1 MITVPKR
8 NIENFKRMLQC
19 EDLFKQAEL
28 QKELGNNGRADI
40 LLARANKL
48 KQECKEEGLIISANN
63 KL

>member
-1 MITVPKR
+1 MIKVPKR

-19 EDLFKQAEL
+19 EGLFKQAEL
-28 QKELGNNGRADI
+28 QKDLGNNGRADI

-48 KQECKEEGLIISANN
+48 KQECVEEGLIISANN